1 MIPFS
6 FKSVAVQLNIS
17 KDMGPV
23 LTLVVVIDDG
33 SNWDGWYGI
42 DIVVK
47 GFVVSIQSFGTNVG
61 GSISSSG
68 GVCKE

>member
-17 KDMGPV
+17 NDKGPV
-23 LTLVVVIDDG
+23 LTSVEVMGDS

-42 DIVVK
+42 DMVVE
-47 GFVVSIQSFGTNVG
+47 GFVVSI
-61 GSISSSG
+61 
-68 GVCKE
+68 

>member
-1 MIPFS
+1 MIPFL
-6 FKSVAVQLNIS
+6 FKSEAVQLNIS

-23 LTLVVVIDDG
+23 LTFIVVIDDG

-42 DIVVK
+42 DMVVE
-47 GFVVSIQSFGTNVG
+47 GFVVSIRSFGTNVG

-68 GVCKE
+68 GVCEE

>member
-6 FKSVAVQLNIS
+6 FKSVVAWLTIS

-33 SNWDGWYGI
+33 SNQYGWYGI
-42 DIVVK
+42 DVVVE
-47 GFVVSIQSFGTNVG
+47 GFVVSI
-61 GSISSSG
+61 
-68 GVCKE
+68 